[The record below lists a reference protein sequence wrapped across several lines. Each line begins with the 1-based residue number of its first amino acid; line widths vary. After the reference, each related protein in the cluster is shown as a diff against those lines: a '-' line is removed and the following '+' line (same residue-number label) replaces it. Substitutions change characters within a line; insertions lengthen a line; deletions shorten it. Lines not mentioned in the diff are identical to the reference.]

1 MEIQP
6 GKAVYVRTALGET
19 LPRIAVSGIV
29 QGGSFPIVWVCRE
42 DESRAAINE
51 GREPDRVPWPAEDV
65 WARQVSGGSV
75 S

>member
-1 MEIQP
+1 MEIEP

-19 LPRIAVSGIV
+19 LPRIAVSGVV

-42 DESRAAINE
+42 DESRAAVSE

-65 WARQVSGGSV
+65 WARQVSGGSA